1 MPLTNM
7 LSYDCSTY
15 LFHHVFLP
23 SKIPQKNDFQP
34 QFGHVFFDIVEQALR
49 AFGDHYKSLPQEVLD
64 TITEMVVRMRC
75 VHDRSTSEVIE
86 GMLVTALGD
95 LVKHGMLTW
104 LNCKVYAY
112 FIPVQAASSPC
123 LFERRTLA
131 S

>member
-1 MPLTNM
+1 L
-7 LSYDCSTY
+7 L
-15 LFHHVFLP
+15 HVSISSRFP
-23 SKIPQKNDFQP
+23 SPKNTPKNDFQP

-64 TITEMVVRMRC
+64 TVTEMIVRMRY

-95 LVKHGMLTW
+95 LVKHGMLSW

-112 FIPVQAASSPC
+112 FTLVQAASSLC